1 MRVLFVQQD
10 HVTSFGY
17 VGEAFAARDFD
28 VETVQVVPAEHFAV
42 PSVSV
47 VFPDPLEY
55 DVVIPLGAPW
65 SVYDA
70 ATIGAWVGEEL
81 GFLRAAHDGGVP
93 VLGICFGGQA
103 LAAALGG
110 AVELS
115 PEPELGWTIVESS
128 EPDLIEA
135 GPWFQLHQDR
145 WRLPPGAREVAT
157 TGIASQ
163 AFILGR
169 SMGVQFH
176 PELTP
181 DILQAWLDS
190 GDGDYLLAHGV
201 DPDALMLVTRA
212 EAEKARER
220 AVRLVDRFLSQVAAA
235 AFEASTAQR

>member
-10 HVTSFGY
+10 HVSSLGY
-17 VGEAFAARDFD
+17 VGDAFAARGFD
-28 VETVQVVPAEHFAV
+28 VETLQVVPAEHFAV

-47 VFPDPLEY
+47 DFPDPLAY
-55 DVVIPLGAPW
+55 DIVVPLGAPW

-70 ATIGAWVGEEL
+70 ATIGAWIGEEL
-81 GFLRAAHDGGVP
+81 GFLRAAHAGGVP

-110 AVELS
+110 SVERS
-115 PEPELGWTIVESS
+115 REPELGWTLVESN
-128 EPDLIEA
+128 EPDLIEV

-145 WRLPPGAREVAT
+145 WQLPPGARELAT

-163 AFILGR
+163 AFVLGR

-181 DILQAWLDS
+181 TILQAWLDS
-190 GDGDYLLAHGV
+190 GDRDYLLARGV
-201 DPDALMLVTRA
+201 DPDALMVTTQVQGDA
-212 EAEKARER
+212 ARER
-220 AVRLVDRFLSQVAAA
+220 AVRLVDRFLVQVAAA
-235 AFEASTAQR
+235 QFEPSR